1 MSVNESGAPF
11 YHCFD
16 SRPALLVL
24 TAYFITKLLLL
35 FPLYIFILYLGH
47 QRWRQHRS
55 LNTTSHSDI
64 FNYNMAAVDLS
75 SLVAYVFFFYCID
88 TNLPM
93 MIEGGFYV
101 ANMVF
106 PGEMCFH
113 VLTCVERYLA
123 IVHPITYRGLRL
135 SGGAS
140 MDINMP
146 INSSSFVNRS
156 SSNVSLHLVMNAC
169 YRSKIFVFSVSI
181 TNLLLLPLFI
191 LILYLGYQQR
201 RQQHNIST
209 AATMSHSDFFMY
221 HSIVM
226 HLNTVLGVTFFICG
240 SYINLQEMMSVGLS
254 VWSVTSLGQAVVH
267 LLTCVERYLA
277 VVHPITYR
285 GLRQTGGHCSSLYPQ
300 AARAGGSGWEQ
311 GARGPI
317 KAEGF
322 PHHHGY
328 NGSAFV

>member
-64 FNYNMAAVDLS
+64 FTYNMAAVDLS

-123 IVHPITYRGLRL
+123 IVHPITYRGLRQ
-135 SGGAS
+135 SGGVRIRNISIGCVWLLCFGWMGITAAYIPNFP
-140 MDINMP
+140 MVP
-146 INSSSFVNRS
+146 FLCLLVSSLFVTS
-156 SSNVSLHLVMNAC
+156 ACSLRVLLVLFHTVTAILTMLWFWFIGLLVCIALEMSWLLDYNEGC
-169 YRSKIFVFSVSI
+169 VVIMSGTWFSLPSKLV
-181 TNLLLLPLFI
+181 LPLLF
-191 LILYLGYQQR
+191 L
-201 RQQHNIST
+201 H
-209 AATMSHSDFFMY
+209 
-221 HSIVM
+221 
-226 HLNTVLGVTFFICG
+226 
-240 SYINLQEMMSVGLS
+240 
-254 VWSVTSLGQAVVH
+254 
-267 LLTCVERYLA
+267 
-277 VVHPITYR
+277 
-285 GLRQTGGHCSSLYPQ
+285 
-300 AARAGGSGWEQ
+300 RAG
-311 GARGPI
+311 
-317 KAEGF
+317 KLLC
-322 PHHHGY
+322 
-328 NGSAFV
+328 